1 MMKLWFPPLIALML
15 LSAPLISQ
23 NQTFKNAIHAKI
35 NVVDYGIPSGNDFKM
50 GQNFELAYLRNIARG
65 VNIGVPLKLGLA
77 TLPGDSNRSRPAY
90 QGLPA
95 CFRQNT
101 GRIPKIFH
109 RRPG

>member
-65 VNIGVPLKLGLA
+65 VNIGVPLKLGL
-77 TLPGDSNRSRPAY
+77 GW
-90 QGLPA
+90 
-95 CFRQNT
+95 
-101 GRIPKIFH
+101 
-109 RRPG
+109 